1 MISPV
6 DYAIDESATMVAVCV
21 GTGFP
26 QPTISWSFEGSPLEN
41 NTRVSIYEEVIEESG
56 ITFVQS
62 FLEVCSVNFMDA
74 GLYECTV
81 SNRIVNASSNFTLT
95 IIRTGGENTNVVEI
109 VLITHFFLSTFT
121 EPPQLVVT
129 PNASIEVDAGTT
141 VTYVCVGYGEDEPP
155 NIIWEFGD
163 QLLSNDTS
171 SLVTI
176 YESQLIENRLVFTQ
190 SILELCSVEVENAGN
205 YSCTANNSRG
215 SNSSTF
221 TLNVRSRS
229 KIF

>member
-1 MISPV
+1 MS
-6 DYAIDESATMVAVCV
+6 
-21 GTGFP
+21 
-26 QPTISWSFEGSPLEN
+26 
-41 NTRVSIYEEVIEESG
+41 
-56 ITFVQS
+56 
-62 FLEVCSVNFMDA
+62 
-74 GLYECTV
+74 
-81 SNRIVNASSNFTLT
+81 
-95 IIRTGGENTNVVEI
+95 
-109 VLITHFFLSTFT
+109 FLSTFA

-129 PNASIEVDAGTT
+129 PNASITVDAGTT

-176 YESQLIENRLVFTQ
+176 YENQLMENRLVFTQ

-215 SNSSTF
+215 SNSSSF

-229 KIF
+229 KLLT

>member
-1 MISPV
+1 MQLII
-6 DYAIDESATMVAVCV
+6 AARQHLLM
-21 GTGFP
+21 
-26 QPTISWSFEGSPLEN
+26 SF
-41 NTRVSIYEEVIEESG
+41 
-56 ITFVQS
+56 F
-62 FLEVCSVNFMDA
+62 
-74 GLYECTV
+74 
-81 SNRIVNASSNFTLT
+81 
-95 IIRTGGENTNVVEI
+95 
-109 VLITHFFLSTFT
+109 STFT

-171 SLVTI
+171 PLVTI
-176 YESQLIENRLVFTQ
+176 YESQLMENRLLFTQ

-221 TLNVRSRS
+221 TLNVRPRS
-229 KIF
+229 KTLFVDLLNLVAIVGKLGNHLSQTCTPRIGEPFQR